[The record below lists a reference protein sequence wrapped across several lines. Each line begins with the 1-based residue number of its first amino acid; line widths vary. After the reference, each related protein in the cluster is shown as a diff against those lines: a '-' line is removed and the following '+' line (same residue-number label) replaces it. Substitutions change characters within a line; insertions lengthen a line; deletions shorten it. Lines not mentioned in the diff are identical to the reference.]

1 MTFVVVG
8 TLTPDQVDDLMQL
21 YQFTYWAQS
30 RRKEE
35 VERMLVSSDY
45 LFGVVEE
52 DTGRLCAFA
61 RVLSDDVYRAVV
73 FDVVVHPDL
82 RGKGLSK
89 RIFDAILGHPALG
102 RVEYVLLYCKGDVLE
117 LYEQFGFEAYDDMHL
132 MIRKSVSQLKHE

>member
-61 RVLSDDVYRAVV
+61 RVLSDEVYRAVV
-73 FDVVVHPDL
+73 FDVVVHPDF

-89 RIFDAILGHPALG
+89 RIFDAILGHPALA
-102 RVEYVLLYCKGDVLE
+102 RVENVLLYCKDDVLE

-132 MIRKSVSQLKHE
+132 MIRKSVSQPRRD